1 MTATYSGDP
10 ALSNRD
16 AVRFLIRD
24 TDTANAKVSDEEID
38 WLLSEANNGIYAAAI
53 QAAESVVASYMA
65 QTATATGGVKTK
77 TVGALSLSKTPPSEI
92 VKEYRGIV
100 GDLRR
105 RMALNTPFVPYA
117 GGISVADK
125 DVNNSDTD
133 WDKPAFTRKMH
144 DYPHSEVWR
153 EELTDWPST

>member
-24 TDTANAKVSDEEID
+24 TDVSSAKVSDEEID
-38 WLLSEANNGIYAAAI
+38 WLLSQANDSVYTAAV
-53 QAAESVVASYMA
+53 QAAESVISSYMA
-65 QTATATGGVKTK
+65 QTATTAGEVKTK
-77 TVGALSLSKTPPSEI
+77 TVGALSISKTGASEI

-105 RMALNTPFVPYA
+105 RMALNTPFIPYA

-125 DVNNSDTD
+125 EINSADTD
-133 WDKPAFTRKMH
+133 WDKPAFVRKIH